1 MHLVSVWPVLMGMK
15 DTSFISASL
24 LRQLLLSWQAWA
36 TVSVPDKQLSE
47 ELGRTTYRLHIP
59 FSRPFLEL
67 PTPIS
72 VARGNR
78 GWVEQGQRDCE
89 RPGQEDWEGL
99 GQQGWEGL
107 GQQGWEVQ
115 RAAGGLTE
123 KAK

>member
-1 MHLVSVWPVLMGMK
+1 MGMK

-36 TVSVPDKQLSE
+36 SVSVPDKQLSE

-67 PTPIS
+67 PAPIS

-78 GWVEQGQRDCE
+78 AGWSRGRGAVRGWGSRVG
-89 RPGQEDWEGL
+89 RSWGSRAGRGNGLLEG
-99 GQQGWEGL
+99 
-107 GQQGWEVQ
+107 
-115 RAAGGLTE
+115 
-123 KAK
+123 